1 MVGSCRPIVTVS
13 QETFNLNP
21 GLEIDIELN
30 SIQSLVQM
38 IATIG
43 TRERLIRAAEKE
55 LIRSHGHLEMQAV
68 AKRAQVSVG
77 LAYHHFGSKAGLIA
91 AVVEAFYNRLD
102 EVAFKDVGR
111 PSEGWA
117 DREKRRIASYI
128 AFHYDHPFAPLVIG
142 PLSRAPEVLDV
153 ETAFTNR
160 QLAGGA
166 LMLQAAQRHGIVPDH
181 IDPHLTIALMI
192 GGIRQALI
200 DALMSKQRPDPG
212 KLTDE
217 IWAFMAGALRLPPGS
232 GVETAAVTRSPD
244 VRQPA
249 KRFHAKWK
257 LVRVKKT
264 RQVNNLEP
272 RLDSIETDKA
282 PAKHRQR

>member
-1 MVGSCRPIVTVS
+1 MT
-13 QETFNLNP
+13 T
-21 GLEIDIELN
+21 
-30 SIQSLVQM
+30 
-38 IATIG
+38 TIG

-68 AKRAQVSVG
+68 SKRAQVSVG

-91 AVVEAFYNRLD
+91 AVVEAFYSRLD
-102 EVAFKDVGR
+102 EVAFKGAKL

-117 DREKRRIASYI
+117 DREKRRIASYV

-142 PLSRAPEVLDV
+142 ALSRAPEVLDV

-160 QLAGGA
+160 QLAAGA
-166 LMLQAAQRHGIVPDH
+166 LMIQTAQRDGFVANH
-181 IDPHLTIALMI
+181 INPHLTIALMI

-200 DALMSKQRPDPG
+200 GVLISKQRPDPG

-217 IWAFMAGALRLPPGS
+217 IWAFMAGALRLPPNS
-232 GVETAAVTRSPD
+232 GVEKAAVTRPPD
-244 VRQPA
+244 VQQP
-249 KRFHAKWK
+249 
-257 LVRVKKT
+257 
-264 RQVNNLEP
+264 
-272 RLDSIETDKA
+272 

>member
-1 MVGSCRPIVTVS
+1 MT
-13 QETFNLNP
+13 T
-21 GLEIDIELN
+21 
-30 SIQSLVQM
+30 
-38 IATIG
+38 TIG

-68 AKRAQVSVG
+68 SKRAQVSVG

-91 AVVEAFYNRLD
+91 AVIEAFYSRLD
-102 EVAFKDVGR
+102 EVAFKEAKS

-117 DREKRRIASYI
+117 DREKRRIASYV

-142 PLSRAPEVLDV
+142 ALSRAPEVLDV

-160 QLAGGA
+160 QLAAGA
-166 LMLQAAQRHGIVPDH
+166 LMLQTAQSDGVVPNH
-181 IDPHLTIALMI
+181 INPHLTIALMI

-200 DALMSKQRPDPG
+200 GVLMSKQRPDPG

-217 IWAFMAGALRLPPGS
+217 IWTFMAGALRLPPSS
-232 GVETAAVTRSPD
+232 GVEKAAVTRPPD
-244 VRQPA
+244 VQQP
-249 KRFHAKWK
+249 
-257 LVRVKKT
+257 
-264 RQVNNLEP
+264 
-272 RLDSIETDKA
+272 